1 MSTIDDARVAKPIG
15 DVKKREAGSLGE
27 ALGAELTQLRVAK
40 KWTQQ
45 RVSEMLGYDVTYIR
59 QLERGAKSPT
69 LRTLSHIAEI
79 YSLRV
84 SSLIGRAERILARER
99 SIQKHR

>member
-1 MSTIDDARVAKPIG
+1 VAKPIG
-15 DVKKREAGSLGE
+15 NVKKREARTLGE
-27 ALGAELTQLRVAK
+27 ALGVELTKLRVAR

-59 QLERGAKSPT
+59 QLERGGKSPT

-84 SSLIGRAERILARER
+84 SSLIAKAEKTLTRER
-99 SIQKHR
+99 GAEKRS

>member
-1 MSTIDDARVAKPIG
+1 MAQPIG
-15 DVKKREAGSLGE
+15 NVKKREAGTLGE
-27 ALGAELTQLRVAK
+27 ALGAVLTKLRVARR
-40 KWTQQ
+40 WTQQ

-59 QLERGAKSPT
+59 QLERGSKSPT

-84 SSLIGRAERILARER
+84 SSLIVKAERTLARER
-99 SIQKHR
+99 SAQKYR